1 VVTLTTFLVIVAQ
14 THREFAFQAEPCTHS
29 LLGLKIWQMPAEKF
43 DGIIILAEMDQALK
57 YKPVN

>member
-1 VVTLTTFLVIVAQ
+1 
-14 THREFAFQAEPCTHS
+14 
-29 LLGLKIWQMPAEKF
+29 MPAEKF